1 MYSKDGSAAILIQ
14 HYQLG
19 GCDAKIDQEVVER
32 NEIRSEDSLLLL
44 RLDLRWKSVEIIDQ
58 FVWDLANEYSDPD
71 EFAAG
76 MCKDLKIGSGKKNRS
91 TR

>member
-1 MYSKDGSAAILIQ
+1 MTS
-14 HYQLG
+14 
-19 GCDAKIDQEVVER
+19 KIDQGVAER

-44 RLDLRWKSVEIIDQ
+44 RLDLRWKSIEIIDQ

-76 MCKDLKIGSGKKNRS
+76 MCKDLSIGSGKKNHN
-91 TR
+91 T